1 MAAPTINT
9 TTSVLGYKQFESWS
23 YQPFATD
30 SPTSW
35 ASSTLP
41 AGMSFNTTTGLLSG
55 AATAAGVYVVA
66 ITATNGT
73 GTSSPLTLTIGIE
86 AAAGASSSTAV
97 ELTYDLATGKVSST
111 GEGGMPP
118 AAKNGDTL
126 LAFLYFKKGETVVD
140 PGTLDALQITLKS
153 EDVET
158 APLAESTD
166 WEKVAGA
173 APYYRVILPLTSA
186 ALATALG
193 DNEPSAAGD
202 VESNFAALAEI
213 SFTKEETVDSVATD
227 ITVTSQNF
235 RWPIY
240 RQLD

>member
-1 MAAPTINT
+1 MPAPTINT

-35 ASSTLP
+35 SSSTLP

-55 AATAAGVYVVA
+55 ACTSAGVFVVS

-73 GTSSPLTLTIGIE
+73 GTSAALTLTIGIE
-86 AAAGASSSTAV
+86 AAAGASASTAV
-97 ELTYDLATGKVSST
+97 ELNYDLATGAVTST
-111 GEGGMPP
+111 ASGGSPPP
-118 AAKNGDTL
+118 AKNNDTL
-126 LAFLYFKKGETVVD
+126 LVFLYFKKGSTIVD
-140 PGTLDALQITLKS
+140 PGTLDALKIALKS

-158 APLAESTD
+158 TPLAESTD
-166 WEKVAGA
+166 WEKVAGT
-173 APYYRVILPLTSA
+173 APYYRLILPLTSA
-186 ALATALG
+186 ALAAVIG
-193 DNEPSAAGD
+193 DNEPSTAGD
-202 VESNFAALAEI
+202 VESNFNALAEI
-213 SFTKEETVDSVATD
+213 SFTKEETVDSVHTN

-240 RQLD
+240 RELN